1 MSYRCTPTAV
11 IKSTAISQEIG
22 RQSVDTVE
30 CAFPAVMTIE
40 QLRRQRT
47 SRGRPERRHKTQ
59 LMPSAPRVVSLW
71 PEACDHLHEST
82 SRYDHTRKLL
92 TFLLVCPV
100 CRTEKVVE
108 TQHYEPRFEPYP
120 APQPPEP
127 GGATIHQLP
136 VRRDE
141 RPLRR
146 AA

>member
-1 MSYRCTPTAV
+1 MSYRGTPTAV
-11 IKSTAISQEIG
+11 TTSTAISQEIE
-22 RQSVDTVE
+22 RRSVDTVE
-30 CAFPAVMTIE
+30 CTIPTGMTIE
-40 QLRRQRT
+40 QWRRQRP
-47 SRGRPERRHKTQ
+47 SLRRPERRHKAQ
-59 LMPSAPRVVSLW
+59 LLPSARRVVSLR
-71 PEACDHLHEST
+71 PEPCDHIHEST

-100 CRTEKVVE
+100 CRTEKIVE
-108 TQHYEPRFEPYP
+108 SQHYVPRFEPHP
-120 APQPPEP
+120 APQPPDA